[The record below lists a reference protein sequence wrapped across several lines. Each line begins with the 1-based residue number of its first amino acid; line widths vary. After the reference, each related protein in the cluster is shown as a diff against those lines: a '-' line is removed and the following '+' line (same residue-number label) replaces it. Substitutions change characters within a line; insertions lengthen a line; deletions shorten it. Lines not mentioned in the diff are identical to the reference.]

1 MRELDHP
8 NLVSI
13 YDFYQDDPKF
23 FYMVLELMEG
33 GELFDR
39 IVQKVRGSSS
49 VESRE
54 WRLSPA
60 HAMGLAII

>member
-13 YDFYQDDPKF
+13 YDFYQDDPKH
-23 FYMVLELMEG
+23 FYMVLELMLG

-39 IVQKVRGSSS
+39 IVQKVRG
-49 VESRE
+49 RF
-54 WRLSPA
+54 RLTVQTPC
-60 HAMGLAII
+60 GLVWFGLV

>member
-13 YDFYQDDPKF
+13 YDFYQDDPKH
-23 FYMVLELMEG
+23 FYMVLELMSG

-39 IVQKVRGSSS
+39 IVQKVTWLDSQVGGF
-49 VESRE
+49 SRLQA
-54 WRLSPA
+54 LSQA
-60 HAMGLAII
+60 WLGG